1 LTPRKNGVKDD
12 ATMNQ
17 AKCLFGAGLLVVAA
31 CGGSTPRSEYP
42 PGTPIDLLDGP
53 AHLGNNRAGSQN
65 FTSGMASAARICSLI
80 NMPET
85 ASVYL
90 QVVNLRNSETLSN
103 QLTVNG
109 KPFVLGITLE
119 RDNRTQETPLSTQT
133 SPVFPVTLEAGPS
146 EICLVAG
153 QMAYGE
159 IDDFE
164 IERLVLFVNDI
175 DPEKIAVRKGLSL
188 GEPGPSTPPSRPWG
202 ANQ

>member
-1 LTPRKNGVKDD
+1 
-12 ATMNQ
+12 MNR
-17 AKCLFGAGLLVVAA
+17 AKRLLGAAMLVLSA

-42 PGTPIDLLDGP
+42 PGTPIDLLAGP

-65 FTSGMASAARICSLI
+65 FTSGMASAARICSLV

-85 ASVYL
+85 VPVYL

-119 RDNRTQETPLSTQT
+119 RDPRQETPLSTQT

-153 QMAYGE
+153 QA
-159 IDDFE
+159 IQLSDLDDYE
-164 IERLVLFVNDI
+164 VERLVLFVDNI
-175 DPEKIAVRKGLSL
+175 DPEKVAVRKGLSL
-188 GEPGPSTPPSRPWG
+188 GEPPNSMPPSRPWG
-202 ANQ
+202 AHQ

>member
-1 LTPRKNGVKDD
+1 MKL
-12 ATMNQ
+12 

-42 PGTPIDLLDGP
+42 PGTPIELLNGP

-65 FTSGMASAARICSLI
+65 FTSGMASAARVCSLV
-80 NMPET
+80 NMPED
-85 ASVYL
+85 APVYL
-90 QVVNLRNSETLSN
+90 QVINLRNSETLSN
-103 QLTVNG
+103 QMTVNG

-119 RDNRTQETPLSTQT
+119 RDPRQETPLSTQT

-153 QMAYGE
+153 RMLDLDGDV
-159 IDDFE
+159 DDFE
-164 IERLVLFVNDI
+164 VERLVLFVNDI

-188 GEPGPSTPPSRPWG
+188 GEPPPSTPPSRPWG